1 MLAGKKK
8 GGRER
13 ARSRLE
19 SLGAL
24 SFPLFDTFSGSV
36 VLVTRLEALSMR
48 PNRPLEIRMAS
59 SCEWRKKKKK
69 KEKALLPATMTTT
82 TWEEMAIL
90 LAPPAPTLVQALS
103 PILPFCA
110 QR

>member
-1 MLAGKKK
+1 
-8 GGRER
+8 
-13 ARSRLE
+13 
-19 SLGAL
+19 
-24 SFPLFDTFSGSV
+24 
-36 VLVTRLEALSMR
+36 MR

-69 KEKALLPATMTTT
+69 EKALLPATTTTTT